1 VSDDRYA
8 RQSILPQVGRDGQT
22 RLAAAHAVIVGC
34 GALGTYQ
41 AQILARAGVG
51 RLTIVD
57 RDFVERSNLQRQIL
71 FTDEDAEAGLPKAVA
86 AERALTAINPAI
98 EVRGVVDDLHAGN
111 AEALLVG
118 ADVVCDGTDNFE
130 TRYLV
135 NDWAVRESVP
145 WVYGGVIGTS
155 GLVLPILPHETPCLR
170 CVFETPPEPG
180 AVATC
185 ETAGVLGSAVAL
197 VAGLQA
203 TEMIKLLLGARE
215 AVTRAMLVVEAWE
228 ASWRRVGVGLPRPE
242 CPACGV
248 GDYAY
253 LEGRRGSRAARL
265 CGRDAIQLLPRE
277 ASAPSLEAIA
287 ARLGPEWRITR
298 NEYLLRAR
306 RDGVTIH
313 LFQDGRAI
321 IEGIT
326 DETEAR
332 SLYARV
338 VGM

>member
-8 RQSILPQVGRDGQT
+8 RQAILPQVGREGQA
-22 RLAAAHAVIVGC
+22 RLASAHAVVVGC
-34 GALGTYQ
+34 GALGSYQ

-57 RDFVERSNLQRQIL
+57 RDFVERSNLQRQVL
-71 FTDEDAEAGLPKAVA
+71 FTDADATAEIPKAVA
-86 AERALTAINPAI
+86 AERALRTINPAI
-98 EVRGVVDDLHAGN
+98 EVRGVVDDLHSGN
-111 AEALLVG
+111 AEALLAG

-135 NDWAVRESVP
+135 NDWAVRENVA
-145 WVYGGVIGTS
+145 WVYGGVLGTS
-155 GLVLPILPHETPCLR
+155 GLVLPILPGETPCLQ
-170 CVFETPPEPG
+170 CVFETPPAPG
-180 AVATC
+180 TLATC
-185 ETAGVLGSAVAL
+185 ETAGVLGSAVAV
-197 VAGLQA
+197 VAGLQT
-203 TEMIKLLLGARE
+203 TETIKVLLGARE
-215 AVTRAMLVVEAWE
+215 AVTREMFVIEAWE
-228 ASWRRVGVGLPRPE
+228 VSFRRVAVGSPRPD
-242 CPACGV
+242 CPACGA

-253 LEGRRGSRAARL
+253 LEGRRGSRTARL

-277 ASAPSLEAIA
+277 AGAPSLEAVA
-287 ARLGPEWRITR
+287 ARLEPEWRVTR

-306 RDGVTIH
+306 RDGLTIH
-313 LFQDGRAI
+313 LFRDGRAI

-326 DETEAR
+326 DEAEAR

>member
-71 FTDEDAEAGLPKAVA
+71 FTDDDAEAGLPKAVA

-228 ASWRRVGVGLPRPE
+228 VSCRRVAVGLPLPE

-313 LFQDGRAI
+313 LFRDGRAI
-321 IEGIT
+321 IDGIT